1 MLKNPILLHLW
12 SLRAQFAKYFIIGI
26 SAVILDVGS
35 LYLLKQ
41 YAHMRPVWAVVVNQI
56 FLINYVFFLNKY
68 WSFKNAGWSHMQAVR
83 FLIVC
88 AFNYIFSIC
97 WMYLFNEKFGV
108 NYLVARTINIALAVS
123 WNFLLYRYWVYVV

>member
-1 MLKNPILLHLW
+1 MIKNLILHLW
-12 SLRAQFAKYFIIGI
+12 SLRRQFAKYFIVGI
-26 SAVILDVGS
+26 SAVILDIGS
-35 LYLLKQ
+35 LFLLKQ

-68 WSFKNAGWSHMQAVR
+68 WSFRSKEWAHKQAVR

-88 AFNYIFSIC
+88 AFNYVFSIA

-108 NYLVARTINIALAVS
+108 NYLVARTVNIALAVS
-123 WNFLLYRYWVYVV
+123 WNFLLYRYWVYKS